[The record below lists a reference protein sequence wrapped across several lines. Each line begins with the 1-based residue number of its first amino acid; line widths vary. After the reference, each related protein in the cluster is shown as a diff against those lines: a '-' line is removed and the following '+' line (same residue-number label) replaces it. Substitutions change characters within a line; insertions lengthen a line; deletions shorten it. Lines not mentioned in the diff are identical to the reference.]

1 MNKPHHYLRR
11 SIQKMMIYFLR
22 ILKSD
27 YEKSVYERDC
37 TSICKKLINQKETTL
52 LLTPKTGKR
61 YIKSD
66 DSNVFIILD
75 SHRVKIINH
84 VYAYD
89 VHFTEKSWNQLIDIF
104 DTEVEKR
111 REEFEFQITSNIKSS
126 LKKILS
132 DI

>member
-1 MNKPHHYLRR
+1 
-11 SIQKMMIYFLR
+11 MIYFYR
-22 ILKSD
+22 TAQSD

-37 TSICKKLINQKETTL
+37 TSICKKLIYQKDTTL

-61 YIKSD
+61 YIKNE
-66 DSNVFIILD
+66 DSSVFIILD

-89 VHFTEKSWNQLIDIF
+89 VHFTEKGWNQLIDIF

-111 REEFEFQITSNIKSS
+111 REEFEIQITSNIKSS

-132 DI
+132 DIQ